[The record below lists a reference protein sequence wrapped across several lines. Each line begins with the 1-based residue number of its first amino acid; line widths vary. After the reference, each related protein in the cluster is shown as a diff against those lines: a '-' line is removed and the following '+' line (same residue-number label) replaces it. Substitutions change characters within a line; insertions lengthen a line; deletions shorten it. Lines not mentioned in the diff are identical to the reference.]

1 MFNNGSTVSA
11 GKDGLYRK
19 QCGPFETFYF
29 NTTLP
34 TMVTLCTIGTYHP
47 FSSDGLIVVPP
58 VSLYSKQATL
68 LAQRNRKILTDED
81 NNSVH
86 VHETSSTLSTVL
98 SPSIKWKEVPGTR
111 YKVGTLQSG
120 QHITTIRSNSSFA
133 VLGYA
138 SFAIYNGGYNFR
150 TYLDAETST
159 PDGINENTLN
169 TGDSF
174 QATSTPDG
182 IGNKLNTE
190 GSFQADNPN
199 NAALIVGIICGSVI
213 VALLVAFMSYVFYIR
228 KNTMPLK
235 RVEAQGADAPST
247 SNIYTVPDSV
257 AEGAADEA
265 TYTEITTNC
274 TPVGVSI
281 ADSSAIYVNFEGG
294 K

>member
-150 TYLDAETST
+150 TYLDA
-159 PDGINENTLN
+159 
-169 TGDSF
+169 
-174 QATSTPDG
+174 ATSTPDG